1 METRE
6 NYRTTKE
13 FPLGSRAELAIAI
26 GEYASGLDF
35 AVTRTEAREGQ
46 HTDPDGENRRFWKV
60 KFFESV
66 ERLPINS
73 SSGNPKPKAAKEI
86 FRFTLE
92 VPRGTSLECEKLV
105 AQACRRRN
113 IENWRS
119 VFEARH
125 SAKGD
130 EVYLA
135 TIYER
140 LGAIA
145 P

>member
-1 METRE
+1 METKE
-6 NYRTTKE
+6 LYKITEE
-13 FPLGSRAELAIAI
+13 FPLTSRAELAIAI
-26 GEYASGLDF
+26 KEYQAGLDF
-35 AVTRTEAREGQ
+35 AASRTEIREGQ
-46 HTDPDGENRRFWKV
+46 HTDPDGENRRFWRV

-66 ERLPINS
+66 ERLPIHS
-73 SSGNPKPKAAKEI
+73 SNGNPKPQTAKEV

-92 VPRGTSLECEKLV
+92 VPRSTSLECERLV
-105 AQACRRRN
+105 AQVCGRRG

-119 VFEARH
+119 VFEGRH

-130 EVYLA
+130 EIYLA
-135 TIYER
+135 TVYER